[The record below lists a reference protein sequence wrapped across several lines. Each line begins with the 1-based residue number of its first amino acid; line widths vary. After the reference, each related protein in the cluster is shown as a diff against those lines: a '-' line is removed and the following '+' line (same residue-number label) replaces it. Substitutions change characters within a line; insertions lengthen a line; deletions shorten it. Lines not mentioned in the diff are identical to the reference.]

1 MKKSCCVYLREC
13 EEWKRSWPLCKRNI
27 YLDDMS
33 IYTISHNTSVHLL
46 FCSLLP
52 PHSVVSVLLIRCE
65 WDAMSTKETLQKL
78 LLISYHGKYYQ
89 LQTKR
94 STLLASLRSS
104 SLPRLVAGNVK
115 YFCLLK
121 INVDSP
127 SDICFS
133 RLLWTWPRNLMQEL
147 SILYLYNILLI

>member
-1 MKKSCCVYLREC
+1 MYICYFVASCLHTPWWVYY
-13 EEWKRSWPLCKRNI
+13 W
-27 YLDDMS
+27 LD
-33 IYTISHNTSVHLL
+33 V
-46 FCSLLP
+46 
-52 PHSVVSVLLIRCE
+52 R
-65 WDAMSTKETLQKL
+65 WDTMSTKETLQKL
-78 LLISYHGKYYQ
+78 LLISYPRQILSSGTADKGPFY
-89 LQTKR
+89 
-94 STLLASLRSS
+94 LLLDSLRSC

-147 SILYLYNILLI
+147 SILYLYNILYNIYQILNIVDISATRIKLTVAKILSSSLYKSSMK

>member
-1 MKKSCCVYLREC
+1 MYIWHRRPS
-13 EEWKRSWPLCKRNI
+13 S
-27 YLDDMS
+27 
-33 IYTISHNTSVHLL
+33 
-46 FCSLLP
+46 FLP
-52 PHSVVSVLLIRCE
+52 SHSVVSVLLIRCE
-65 WDAMSTKETLQKL
+65 MG
-78 LLISYHGKYYQ
+78 YHEYKGDFAKTFINFVSPANIIKWNCRQ
-89 LQTKR
+89 R
-94 STLLASLRSS
+94 SLLLASLRSS

-147 SILYLYNILLI
+147 SILYLYNILYNIYQILNIVDISATRIKLTVAKIPSSSLYKSSMK